1 MRHFLTTLD
10 FSRAEIEA
18 LLADAARLKAGPH
31 APTLAGKSIALL
43 FFNPSLR
50 TRTSFELGAHQLGAK
65 AIVLEPGKG
74 AWPIEFDDGVIMDGE
89 PEEHVREVAQV
100 LSRYVDAIA
109 VRAFP
114 KFKRWEEDR
123 EDKVI
128 RAFARYASVPV
139 INMETITHPCQ
150 ELALALTLKEKLGGT
165 DGKRMLVTWTY
176 HPKPLNT
183 AVANSALIIAAKMGM
198 DVTLLCPTPEYVLDH
213 RYMEAAAALTAA
225 QGRTLRVSHDVDEAY
240 RGADIVYAKSWGAL
254 PYFGRWDEERPI
266 RDAHRHFMVDA
277 EKMARTPGALFSHC
291 LPVRRNVKVTD
302 EVLDSPRAI
311 HIDEAENRIHVQ
323 KALMDRLLNGRLE
336 RSA

>member
-1 MRHFLTTLD
+1 M
-10 FSRAEIEA
+10 
-18 LLADAARLKAGPH
+18 
-31 APTLAGKSIALL
+31 
-43 FFNPSLR
+43 
-50 TRTSFELGAHQLGAK
+50 HQLGGK

-74 AWPIEFDDGVIMDGE
+74 AWPIEFDDGAIMDGE

-128 RAFARYASVPV
+128 NAFARYATVPV

-150 ELALALTLKEKLGGT
+150 ELALALTLQEKLGGT
-165 DGKRMLVTWTY
+165 DGKKMLVTWTY
-176 HPKPLNT
+176 HPRPLNT

-198 DVTLLCPTPEYVLDH
+198 DVTLLCPSEAYTLDP
-213 RYMEAAAALTAA
+213 RYMSAAAEMTAA
-225 QGRTLRVSHDVDEAY
+225 QGRTLTISHDIDEAY
-240 RGADIVYAKSWGAL
+240 AGADIVYAKSWGPRRSSGA
-254 PYFGRWDEERPI
+254 GSEERPL
-266 RDAHRHFMVDA
+266 REASRHFMVDA
-277 EKMARTPGALFSHC
+277 EKMAKTPGALFSHC

-311 HIDEAENRIHVQ
+311 HVDEAENRIHVQ
-323 KALMDRLLNGRLE
+323 KALMDALLRGRLG
-336 RSA
+336 

>member
-1 MRHFLTTLD
+1 MRHFLSTLD
-10 FSRAEIEA
+10 YSRPELEA
-18 LLADAARLKAGPH
+18 ILRDAARLKAGPH
-31 APTLAGKSIALL
+31 GATLAGKSIALV

-50 TRTSFELGAHQLGAK
+50 TRTSFELGMHQLGGK

-74 AWPIEFDDGVIMDGE
+74 AWPIEFEEGAIMDGE

-114 KFKRWEEDR
+114 KFHRWEDDR
-123 EDKVI
+123 DDRVI
-128 RAFARYASVPV
+128 KAFARHATVPV

-150 ELALALTLKEKLGGT
+150 ELALALTLREKLGGT
-165 DGKRMLVTWTY
+165 DGKKMVVTWTY

-183 AVANSALIIAAKMGM
+183 AVANSAVLIASKLGM
-198 DVTLLCPTPEYVLDH
+198 DVTLLCPSEHYHLDP
-213 RYMEAAAALTAA
+213 RYMNAAAEQCRAE
-225 QGRTLRVSHDVDEAY
+225 GRRFEVAYDIEAAY

-254 PYFGRWDEERPI
+254 PFFGRWDQERPL
-266 RDAHRHFMVDA
+266 REAARHFMVDA
-277 EKMARTPGALFSHC
+277 EKMAMTPNALFSHC

-323 KALMDRLLNGRLE
+323 KALMEALLTGRI
-336 RSA
+336 